1 MKTEIKKWVYSKT
14 LWINIITLI
23 ALILQNYYGFIL
35 NPEEQAAIIIFI
47 NLILRAVTNKG
58 LSLK

>member
-14 LWINIITLI
+14 LWINIIALI